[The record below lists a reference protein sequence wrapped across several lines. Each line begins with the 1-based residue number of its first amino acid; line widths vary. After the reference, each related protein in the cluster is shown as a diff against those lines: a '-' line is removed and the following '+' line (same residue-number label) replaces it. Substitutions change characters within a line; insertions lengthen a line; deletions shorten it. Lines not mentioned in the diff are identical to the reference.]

1 MEYIP
6 DKYKIS
12 RKETNK
18 NRVIEYALKNFTEN
32 GIESSTISQIAK
44 EVGLAERSVYRY
56 FKNKEEL
63 VLETTFLF
71 WEQIMEYVTSK
82 CPQDKMEKLNGIE
95 QIEYVLNQYANMY
108 FLKRS
113 ELIFIHEAE
122 SYLSRSGKVFLI
134 SNKYPAPYEESN
146 GQLAMAIKKGIEDGS
161 VNPDLDIPIIY
172 SNTFDSTLGLI
183 QKFAIS
189 TKEGDTDFS
198 TQRKRLISFCNTLV
212 GAYRKNSY

>member
-1 MEYIP
+1 MEYIESEC
-6 DKYKIS
+6 KTS
-12 RKETNK
+12 RKEENK
-18 NRVIEYALKNFTEN
+18 KRVIEYALKSFTEN
-32 GIESSTISQIAK
+32 GIELSTISQIAQ

-63 VLETTFLF
+63 VLEATFLF

-82 CPQDKMEKLNGIE
+82 CPKYKMEKLNGIE

-108 FLKRS
+108 FLKRN
-113 ELIFIHEAE
+113 ELVFIHEAE
-122 SYLSRSGKVFLI
+122 SYLSRSGKAFLI
-134 SNKYPAPYEESN
+134 SNKYPAPYEQSH

-161 VNPDLDIPIIY
+161 VNPNLEIEIIY

-198 TQRKRLISFCNTLV
+198 TVRKRLISFCDTLV
-212 GAYRKNSY
+212 GAYRKNS